1 MRIVVCLKVV
11 PRPEEVRVD
20 REKKTLDRSGVR
32 SVINPSDL
40 NALETALAMRD
51 AQGGRVAVLSMGP
64 MSFVPYLRV
73 TLAVG
78 ADEAVLLSDRAFGG
92 ADTLATSYTLA
103 QGIRSLGEA
112 DLVVC
117 GDESSDG
124 GTSQVPPGI
133 AEWLGYSQVT
143 YVDRLEV
150 PGPGT
155 LRARRVIED
164 GTETLDVPL
173 PAVVSVLGG
182 ANETRFLDY
191 DRWAMAQQAEVR
203 VIDAA
208 RLGGDAAALGLKGS
222 PTVVAG
228 LREVRKP
235 GRRREVVQL
244 PPEAAATRI
253 AEELRRLGVPTRAPT
268 AGTRHSRTRRS

>member
-1 MRIVVCLKVV
+1 VRLIVCLKVV

-20 REKKTLDRSGVR
+20 LETKTLDRAGVR
-32 SVINPSDL
+32 SVINPADL
-40 NALETALAMRD
+40 NALEIALALKDRV
-51 AQGGRVAVLSMGP
+51 GGRVSVLSMGP
-64 MSFVPYLRV
+64 PSFVPYLRV
-73 TLAVG
+73 ALAVG
-78 ADEAVLLSDRAFGG
+78 ADDAVLLSDRAFGG

-103 QGIRSLGEA
+103 QGVRSLGGA

-124 GTSQVPPGI
+124 GTSQVPPGL
-133 AEWLGYSQVT
+133 AEWLGYAQAT

-150 PGPGT
+150 PDPAT
-155 LRARRVIED
+155 LRARRVLED
-164 GTETLDVPL
+164 GTETLELPL

-182 ANETRFLDY
+182 ANEVRFLDY
-191 DRWAMAQQAEVR
+191 DRWAMAQQATVR

-208 RLGGDAAALGLKGS
+208 TLGGDPAAIGLKGS

-235 GRRREVVQL
+235 GRRREVVRL
-244 PPEAAATRI
+244 EPEAAAARL
-253 AEELRRLGVPTRAPT
+253 AEELRRLGLSPRESPPTGRGGPPS
-268 AGTRHSRTRRS
+268 G